1 MEQNEFR
8 CHYSVVFENL
18 GRVFW
23 LIVICFAGQIDEMAS
38 TIRDVIEGRIEAID
52 ALIAFGIL
60 FGILLLCFI
69 VQNIV
74 WAKTWISIE
83 NQKISKS
90 IPFDS

>member
-1 MEQNEFR
+1 
-8 CHYSVVFENL
+8 
-18 GRVFW
+18 
-23 LIVICFAGQIDEMAS
+23 MAS

-74 WAKTWISIE
+74 WARFMPTE
-83 NQKISKS
+83 M
-90 IPFDS
+90 